1 MPVAG
6 DDVRRVG
13 RARGGGG
20 GDLPV
25 PPLAAEAGDGSGAQ
39 HVLGARPPDGHRAP
53 GTVPAVV
60 PRLPRAPPAV
70 VLACAAAARRRAS
83 REGERAAA
91 PRRLGRLR
99 LDGVRPE
106 ERVVQAVLLVRRHAV
121 DGVAVL
127 ALKQT
132 IYAWS
137 INRETDRKNEKRKTQ
152 LLSHHPWRMDRW
164 NNNRSI
170 GSASPRVVVF
180 LPQWSARGSC

>member
-20 GDLPV
+20 LPV

-70 VLACAAAARRRAS
+70 LACAAAAAAPVRRRAS

-132 IYAWS
+132 IADDPHRPS
-137 INRETDRKNEKRKTQ
+137 AMHVCVVVNRETDRKTKNKNINT
-152 LLSHHPWRMDRW
+152 
-164 NNNRSI
+164 
-170 GSASPRVVVF
+170 VVVA
-180 LPQWSARGSC
+180 SSMDDGSLE